1 MRRHNIKSDIL
12 QEVMLLR
19 SVQRFPYVKQFAV
32 RRAQGRLTYSNIWIC
47 NTYMNQQDAQNSC
60 D

>member
-32 RRAQGRLTYSNIWIC
+32 RRAQGRLTYSNI
-47 NTYMNQQDAQNSC
+47 
-60 D
+60 